1 MIVIPFPFSFFT
13 DFFENKTKQTKKDV
27 FG

>member
-1 MIVIPFPFSFFT
+1 MIVIPFPFFSFFT
-13 DFFENKTKQTKKDV
+13 DFFENKTKQTKDV